1 MEFVGKAIFLGP
13 TLMEFVGKAISD
25 QPYWNSWARPFRT
38 KFIGIRGQ
46 GHFGPTLMEF
56 VGKAIFSRTNLNGI
70 RGQGHFGPF
79 RP

>member
-25 QPYWNSWARPFRT
+25 HLGPRVWAL
-38 KFIGIRGQ
+38 G
-46 GHFGPTLMEF
+46 
-56 VGKAIFSRTNLNGI
+56 
-70 RGQGHFGPF
+70 F